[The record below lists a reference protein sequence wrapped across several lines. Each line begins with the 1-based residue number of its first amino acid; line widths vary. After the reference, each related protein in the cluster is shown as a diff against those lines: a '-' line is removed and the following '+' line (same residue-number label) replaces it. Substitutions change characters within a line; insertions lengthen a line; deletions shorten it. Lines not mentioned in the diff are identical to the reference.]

1 MLVIDLLGRVI
12 DLRVTLS
19 IEPKIERGS
28 MTQINGII
36 IHQTGGSTAQSA
48 LNTYARGGNGAH
60 FLIDKDGSIYQTAS
74 VKKITWHVG
83 KLKIRCLSENS
94 CSAEESRKLKRM
106 KWSDLLKYEKDEEKK
121 KKFPE
126 RYPSNEDSLGIELVG
141 EATRSKDPSIKG
153 NVYET
158 VTVAQNTSLK
168 WLVFELTVTL
178 ELPMSEIYRHPVV
191 SYKNPTEA
199 ETAKW

>member
-1 MLVIDLLGRVI
+1 MLVIDSLGRII
-12 DLRVTLS
+12 DPKVTLS
-19 IEPKIERGS
+19 IEPKIEHGS
-28 MTQINGII
+28 MMQISGII

-48 LNTYARGGNGAH
+48 LSTYAQGGNGAH
-60 FLIDKDGSIYQTAS
+60 FLIDKDGTVYQTAS

-83 KLKIRCLSENS
+83 KLKIRCLSEKS
-94 CSAEESRKLKRM
+94 CSADESRKLKRM
-106 KWSDLLKYEKDEEKK
+106 SWSERLKYERDEETK

-141 EATRSKDPSIKG
+141 AAAPSKDPNIRG
-153 NVYET
+153 DIYDT
-158 VTVAQNTSLK
+158 VTDAQNTSLK